1 MAQLRLD
8 FDKFIAKEA
17 EILVIGPDDQKS
29 FQEFWKNNDL
39 PFIGLPDPKHKVA
52 KVYGQQFKLFKL
64 GRMPALLVIDKD
76 GYIRYSNYGNSMQD
90 IPENN
95 EILNLLV
102 NLNTEER

>member
-8 FDKFIAKEA
+8 YDKFIAQEA

-39 PFIGLPDPKHKVA
+39 PFIGLPDPKHKDA

-76 GYIRYSNYGNSMQD
+76 GYIRYSN
-90 IPENN
+90 
-95 EILNLLV
+95 
-102 NLNTEER
+102 